1 MLLNKWELDN
11 RIQQAASQQFQE
23 SLTKTRLCASS
34 RLNCKLRMPGNHA
47 HRIFR
52 FGVFEVNEAA
62 GELRKHGVRIK
73 LHSQPFKVLM
83 LLLERPSGLV
93 TREEMRERLWG
104 TETFVDFDH
113 GLNTAVNKIR
123 EALGDSASVPRYVE
137 TVSGRGYRFLAPVT
151 LEAPAV
157 DISDEQA
164 AAPDVSAHAEG
175 IGARITAAP
184 TSPVTGSAGAIG
196 SGAILTTP
204 EDLPVASRMLVR
216 TLLLLIQI
224 MYLGFYL
231 GALTNLN
238 EINEIFLEA
247 GLIHHV
253 ALMSLLVTTAAV
265 LIPVRLFIMLAV
277 ALDYQNLR
285 EKFSRLFP
293 VLFIFDLL
301 WAVSPFLLIHHINT
315 GLALGLSAPLVYM
328 PFAQRSLVL
337 MYSRRG
343 EAK

>member
-1 MLLNKWELDN
+1 MIVSSGLHRQTFEKLLMKI
-11 RIQQAASQQFQE
+11 RFV
-23 SLTKTRLCASS
+23 TSS
-34 RLNCKLRMPGNHA
+34 KLNWKLRMSEDHA
-47 HRIFR
+47 RRIFR
-52 FGVFEVNEAA
+52 FGVFEVDEAT

-73 LHSQPFKVLM
+73 LHSQPFKVLT

-93 TREEMRERLWG
+93 TREEMRQRLWG

-151 LEAPAV
+151 LEAPV
-157 DISDEQA
+157 PDLFDEQA
-164 AAPDVSAHAEG
+164 VAADISADAEG
-175 IGARITAAP
+175 IGIRTATAP
-184 TSPVTGSAGAIG
+184 ALPVAGSTGAMG
-196 SGAILTTP
+196 SSGGAILTTP
-204 EDLPVASRMLVR
+204 DDLPVASRMLVR

-231 GALTNLN
+231 GALANLN

-247 GLIHHV
+247 GLPRPV
-253 ALMSLLVTTAAV
+253 ALMSLLVTTGAV

-277 ALDYQNLR
+277 ALDYHNLPA
-285 EKFSRLFP
+285 KFARLFP
-293 VLFIFDLL
+293 VLLILDLL
-301 WAVSPFLLIHHINT
+301 WAVSPFLLIHHINS

-337 MYSRRG
+337 MYSRHG